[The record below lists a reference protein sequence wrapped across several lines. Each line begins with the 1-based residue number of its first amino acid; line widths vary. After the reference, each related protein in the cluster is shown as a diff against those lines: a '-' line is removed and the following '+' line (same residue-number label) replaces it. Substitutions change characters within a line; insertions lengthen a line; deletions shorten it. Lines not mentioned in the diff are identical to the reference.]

1 MCQFITLC
9 DPPADGRPSAGW
21 QHCSAFY
28 APDTLGHFLCLFD
41 NITFWGE
48 AVDSSS
54 ELKSVPEKLDVPNE
68 TFL

>member
-1 MCQFITLC
+1 MSKISTSYHSVW
-9 DPPADGRPSAGW
+9 PPNGRLSPGGGG
-21 QHCSAFY
+21 CSAFY

-54 ELKSVPEKLDVPNE
+54 KECARK
-68 TFL
+68 T